1 MLSSLAA
8 YIKFVYGKFTRQ
20 SLYTCTKPKS
30 QVFHIREHATDTP
43 VQPVIKSPTL
53 SFRIRNTNGI
63 KNHLAAPDSKV
74 SRRTTRD
81 TQKVGSVMYSSSCS
95 YQPAQKSVYC
105 MSIADGCNET
115 LPDAVVYQKPK
126 KRKGHGCNKGKKSDV
141 EEVKN
146 LAENESWLRSMY
158 VCTRTN
164 NRYVCMYIGICGT
177 SKMESGGSGRYERG
191 SAIAANRPLF
201 LSFRL
206 PPSLRPSTSTYHPLI
221 TSPTIVQSLSTP
233 LLN

>member
-1 MLSSLAA
+1 
-8 YIKFVYGKFTRQ
+8 
-20 SLYTCTKPKS
+20 
-30 QVFHIREHATDTP
+30 
-43 VQPVIKSPTL
+43 
-53 SFRIRNTNGI
+53 
-63 KNHLAAPDSKV
+63 
-74 SRRTTRD
+74 
-81 TQKVGSVMYSSSCS
+81 
-95 YQPAQKSVYC
+95 

-201 LSFRL
+201 LSFL
-206 PPSLRPSTSTYHPLI
+206 TSFFASFHIHVPPPYHLTYHRSI
-221 TSPTIVQSLSTP
+221 AIDTVA
-233 LLN
+233 